1 MSEPTVTVN
10 VRCDRTE
17 KEKPVTVTASTV
29 QSILTQVAAKQEAAV
44 AIEAELTKV
53 PQEKLPD
60 LIVCFR
66 GKICVLANVH
76 EDSDPAV
83 SRYLEGAT
91 NRENLF
97 TVDPSKIKR
106 KPRKAVKDKADES
119 DSK

>member
-1 MSEPTVTVN
+1 MAQPTVTIN

-17 KEKPVTVTASTV
+17 KEKPVNVTVDNVQTV
-29 QSILTQVAAKQEAAV
+29 LAHVAAKQTAAV
-44 AIEAELTKV
+44 TIQKELEAVV
-53 PQEKLPD
+53 PGNLPD

-76 EDSDPAV
+76 ESSDAV
-83 SRYLEGAT
+83 ISRYLEGAT

-106 KPRKAVKDKADES
+106 KPRKVVKEVPEEPAE
-119 DSK
+119 